1 MSELKLQRAVRRPQ
15 GGRHVGGFLAGRPGS
30 VARYAT
36 AGWLVALLLWAG
48 GSASQAQTAV
58 YSPELPKPPPSGPP
72 PEMKK
77 IESSLAALTNTPI
90 RTVGPGVFQL
100 GQVRLDKAQ
109 RTVSF
114 PATLNLAYTNNPLM
128 EYFLV
133 TDYGKAHE
141 SVLKTET
148 PPYQVHLAMLLL
160 SGQAGGTNTLQ
171 AAPEAQLKSPGKE
184 ALPGERVEIQ
194 VSWQGADGRPVNRPA
209 GELVY
214 RQDTQATLPQEAWV
228 YNGSAVWNGRFLAQQ
243 EGQVISLV
251 TDPVALINST
261 GAGHD
266 NDHLWFART
275 NSLPPAGQ
283 MLQVTISL
291 SESITTSTATTTP
304 KTASAP
310 KTAPTAAKKKTK

>member
-1 MSELKLQRAVRRPQ
+1 MPLE
-15 GGRHVGGFLAGRPGS
+15 AGR
-30 VARYAT
+30 
-36 AGWLVALLLWAG
+36 AGGHRGGDSPAGGLPLRRCAALGGLAALLLLAG
-48 GSASQAQTAV
+48 GSASLAQSAGTGPGEAGPIMLP
-58 YSPELPKPPPSGPP
+58 SPELPKPPPSGPP

-77 IESSLAALTNTPI
+77 IESSLATLTNTPI
-90 RTVGPGVFQL
+90 RTVGPGLFEL
-100 GQVRLDKAQ
+100 GPVRLDKAK
-109 RTVSF
+109 RTVTF
-114 PATLNLAYTNNPLM
+114 PATLNLAYTNNPPM

-194 VSWQGADGRPVNRPA
+194 VSWQGADGRPVTRPA

-214 RQDTQATLPQEAWV
+214 RQDTQAALPKEAWV

-266 NDHLWFART
+266 NDHLWFANT
-275 NSLPPAGQ
+275 NRLPPAGQ
-283 MLQVTISL
+283 PLQVTLTL
-291 SESITTSTATTTP
+291 SEPIPTS
-304 KTASAP
+304 
-310 KTAPTAAKKKTK
+310 APTAAKKKTN